1 MCSSDLSSGIGRADR
16 RLVAWGTGFFD
27 ADNDGD
33 LDLFVANGHTY
44 PEANRPLLNSSYE
57 QLNSLFENRGGQF
70 VEVTADAGPGLSVRS
85 VSRGASFADYDA
97 DGDVDIFVLN
107 LNALPTLLRN
117 DGHAQR
123 HYLQVKL
130 VGRESNRDGIGA
142 RVRVEAGGRIRHAE
156 VQSGGSY
163 LSHSDMQLHFGLGT
177 SERVDRLIVDWPS
190 GRRQEM
196 VEIGADQQ
204 LTVYEPID

>member
-1 MCSSDLSSGIGRADR
+1 MTTKGEDFFTDVAFSSGIGRADR

-27 ADNDGD
+27 GDNDGD

-44 PEANRPLLNSSYE
+44 PEADMPLLDSSYE
-57 QLNSLFENRGGQF
+57 QINSLFENSGGQF
-70 VEVTADAGPGLSVRS
+70 VEVTDSAGPGLAVRG

-117 DGHAQR
+117 DSNQKH

-130 VGRESNRDGIGA
+130 VGRESNRDA
-142 RVRVEAGGRIRHAE
+142 
-156 VQSGGSY
+156 S
-163 LSHSDMQLHFGLGT
+163 GT
-177 SERVDRLIVDWPS
+177 SEDKVLYLLFNPISRQSDFRVTS
-190 GRRQEM
+190 S
-196 VEIGADQQ
+196 
-204 LTVYEPID
+204 